1 MQVVIRYISPKFIQ
15 TSSLV
20 LFTFCMV
27 HVNTVVAQSSLFAKT
42 AVGKMGDIEVT
53 ASQINT
59 LIAAQ
64 NSETRKVFASQPE
77 TVKNL
82 IEAELIRRSVLSEAR
97 KAEWDKR
104 TDVVVAMDRARDSAI
119 IDNFVMSRAT
129 PGIGYPSDAEI
140 QSAYSANISRFQV
153 PAQIRLA
160 QILLRLPEN
169 ASAAEVKRTLAQAQ
183 DLSQRLDRGENFE
196 ALAKEFSQDAT
207 SKDGGGLL
215 DWLNESDLTP
225 QFRTA
230 ATGLK
235 GNAVSKPIRS
245 PFGYQ
250 LIKVIERKPAST
262 IPLSEAREAIVK
274 ALRDARTEQN
284 RNMFLEDLKKTKP
297 LTINQDALKDIKI
310 LP

>member
-1 MQVVIRYISPKFIQ
+1 MQVAIRHKSPKLL
-15 TSSLV
+15 LV
-20 LFTFCMV
+20 AALILLTL
-27 HVNTVVAQSSLFAKT
+27 HLVNAKDAIAQGSLFSKT
-42 AVGKMGDIEVT
+42 ALGKMGDIEVT
-53 ASQINT
+53 SSQINA
-59 LIAAQ
+59 LVAAQ
-64 NSETRKVFASQPE
+64 NPETRKIFASQPE
-77 TVKNL
+77 AVKNL
-82 IEAELIRRSVLSEAR
+82 IEAELIRRSVLSDAL
-97 KAEWDKR
+97 KADWDKR
-104 TDVVVAMDRARDSAI
+104 TDVIVAMERGRDQAI
-119 IDNFVMSRAT
+119 IDNYVMSRAT
-129 PGIGYPSDAEI
+129 PGIGFPSDAEI
-140 QSAYSANISRFQV
+140 QAAYSANISRFQV

-183 DLSQRLDRGENFE
+183 DLSQKLDRGENFE

-297 LTINQDALKDIKI
+297 LTINQDALKDIKV

>member
-1 MQVVIRYISPKFIQ
+1 MQVVIRYISPKFFKTIP
-15 TSSLV
+15 LV

-27 HVNTVVAQSSLFAKT
+27 HVNAVVAQSSLFSKA
-42 AVGKMGDIEVT
+42 AVGKMGDLEVT
-53 ASQINT
+53 SSQINT
-59 LIAAQ
+59 LVAAQ
-64 NSETRKVFASQPE
+64 NPETRKIFASQPE
-77 TVKNL
+77 AIKNL
-82 IEAELIRRSVLSEAR
+82 IEAELIRRSILSEAR
-97 KAEWDKR
+97 KADWDKR

-140 QSAYSANISRFQV
+140 QSAYSANIARFQI
-153 PAQIRLA
+153 PAQVRLA

-235 GNAVSKPIRS
+235 GNVVSKPIRS

-250 LIKVIERKPAST
+250 LIKVIDRKPAST